1 MENSDSVVGSFTV
14 SGKYRIN
21 NISINEEVF
30 EENIPFDIT
39 LDSKYDASKVTID
52 IDDFY
57 YEIINDEFLRVH
69 IDVLVDNLVY
79 EKKEVEKPK
88 EIIKEEREEISTI
101 INERNDDLMND
112 NVTLSDKKEDNFCLG
127 VSMGAFGT
135 LAWALRKKDYFKKV
149 ACVSGYYDF
158 SLGMSDELKKQRN
171 AYILVKLSRP
181 YMMEAFSEGS
191 LSTGI
196 IKKEKNAE
204 LIGYG
209 CYQES
214 ANLIKLIESARDHD
228 VDVDLYCGDNDQI
241 SLEQSKFFFKHLK
254 EHGFNTSYTKVEGV
268 HDVYAWRKALV
279 LAFEKFFCKK

>member
-1 MENSDSVVGSFTV
+1 MKQIIPFVKDISLAPKIYEVTSIALEHNLKMENSDSVVGSFTV

-88 EIIKEEREEISTI
+88 EIIKEERKEISTI

-112 NVTLSDKKEDNFCLG
+112 NVILSDKKEDTLIRKEDAKTSEKDEERESDITNKIETGLFDKEEKYITYKVHIVRDTETIDEITTKYNVSKEELEKYNDLNNIVLG
-127 VSMGAFGT
+127 T
-135 LAWALRKKDYFKKV
+135 K
-149 ACVSGYYDF
+149 
-158 SLGMSDELKKQRN
+158 
-171 AYILVKLSRP
+171 
-181 YMMEAFSEGS
+181 
-191 LSTGI
+191 I
-196 IKKEKNAE
+196 I
-204 LIGYG
+204 IP
-209 CYQES
+209 
-214 ANLIKLIESARDHD
+214 
-228 VDVDLYCGDNDQI
+228 I
-241 SLEQSKFFFKHLK
+241 SNE
-254 EHGFNTSYTKVEGV
+254 
-268 HDVYAWRKALV
+268 
-279 LAFEKFFCKK
+279 

>member
-1 MENSDSVVGSFTV
+1 MKQIIPFVKDISLAPKIYEVTSIALEHNLKMENSDSVVGSFTV
-14 SGKYRIN
+14 SGKFRIN

-112 NVTLSDKKEDNFCLG
+112 NVILSDKKED
-127 VSMGAFGT
+127 T
-135 LAWALRKKDYFKKV
+135 LIREEDAKTSKKDEKRESDITNKIETGLFDKEEKYITYKV
-149 ACVSGYYDF
+149 HIVRDTETIDEITAKYNVSKEELEKYNDLNNIV
-158 SLGMSDELKKQRN
+158 LGTK
-171 AYILVKLSRP
+171 
-181 YMMEAFSEGS
+181 
-191 LSTGI
+191 I
-196 IKKEKNAE
+196 I
-204 LIGYG
+204 IP
-209 CYQES
+209 
-214 ANLIKLIESARDHD
+214 
-228 VDVDLYCGDNDQI
+228 I
-241 SLEQSKFFFKHLK
+241 SNE
-254 EHGFNTSYTKVEGV
+254 
-268 HDVYAWRKALV
+268 
-279 LAFEKFFCKK
+279 

>member
-1 MENSDSVVGSFTV
+1 MKQIIPFVKDISLAPKIYEVTSIALEHNLKMENSDSVVGSFTV

-101 INERNDDLMND
+101 INERKDDLMND
-112 NVTLSDKKEDNFCLG
+112 NVNLSDKKED
-127 VSMGAFGT
+127 T
-135 LAWALRKKDYFKKV
+135 LIREEDAKTSKKDEERESDITNKIETGLFDKEEKYITYKV
-149 ACVSGYYDF
+149 HIVRDAETIDEITTKYNVSKEELEKYND
-158 SLGMSDELKKQRN
+158 LGD
-171 AYILVKLSRP
+171 
-181 YMMEAFSEGS
+181 
-191 LSTGI
+191 
-196 IKKEKNAE
+196 IK
-204 LIGYG
+204 IGD
-209 CYQES
+209 
-214 ANLIKLIESARDHD
+214 KLIIPS
-228 VDVDLYCGDNDQI
+228 ND
-241 SLEQSKFFFKHLK
+241 K
-254 EHGFNTSYTKVEGV
+254 
-268 HDVYAWRKALV
+268 
-279 LAFEKFFCKK
+279 

>member
-1 MENSDSVVGSFTV
+1 MKQIIPFVKDISLAPKIYEVTSIALEHNLKMENSDSVVGSFTV

-101 INERNDDLMND
+101 INERKDDLMND
-112 NVTLSDKKEDNFCLG
+112 NVNLSDKKED
-127 VSMGAFGT
+127 T
-135 LAWALRKKDYFKKV
+135 LIREEDVKASKKDEERESDITNKIETGLFDKEEKYITYKV
-149 ACVSGYYDF
+149 HIVRDTETIDEITAKYNVSKEELEKYNDLNNIV
-158 SLGMSDELKKQRN
+158 LGTKII
-171 AYILVKLSRP
+171 IL
-181 YMMEAFSEGS
+181 
-191 LSTGI
+191 
-196 IKKEKNAE
+196 
-204 LIGYG
+204 
-209 CYQES
+209 
-214 ANLIKLIESARDHD
+214 
-228 VDVDLYCGDNDQI
+228 I
-241 SLEQSKFFFKHLK
+241 SNEQ
-254 EHGFNTSYTKVEGV
+254 
-268 HDVYAWRKALV
+268 
-279 LAFEKFFCKK
+279 

>member
-1 MENSDSVVGSFTV
+1 MKQIIPFIKDISLAPKIYEVTSIALEHNLKMENSDSVVGSFTV

-101 INERNDDLMND
+101 INERKDDLMND
-112 NVTLSDKKEDNFCLG
+112 NVNLSDKKED
-127 VSMGAFGT
+127 T
-135 LAWALRKKDYFKKV
+135 LIREEDVKASKKDEERESDITNKIETGLFDKEEKYITYKV
-149 ACVSGYYDF
+149 HIVRDAETIDEITAKYNVSKEELEKYNDLNNIV
-158 SLGMSDELKKQRN
+158 LGTK
-171 AYILVKLSRP
+171 
-181 YMMEAFSEGS
+181 
-191 LSTGI
+191 I
-196 IKKEKNAE
+196 I
-204 LIGYG
+204 IP
-209 CYQES
+209 
-214 ANLIKLIESARDHD
+214 
-228 VDVDLYCGDNDQI
+228 I
-241 SLEQSKFFFKHLK
+241 SNEQ
-254 EHGFNTSYTKVEGV
+254 
-268 HDVYAWRKALV
+268 
-279 LAFEKFFCKK
+279 

>member
-1 MENSDSVVGSFTV
+1 MKQIIPFVKDISLAPKIYEVTSIALEHNLKMENSDSVVGSFTV

-101 INERNDDLMND
+101 INERKDDLMND
-112 NVTLSDKKEDNFCLG
+112 NVNLSDKKED
-127 VSMGAFGT
+127 T
-135 LAWALRKKDYFKKV
+135 LIREEDTKTSKKDEERESDITNKIETGLFDKEEKYITYKV
-149 ACVSGYYDF
+149 HIVRDTETIDEITTKYNVSKEELEKYNDLNNIV
-158 SLGMSDELKKQRN
+158 LGTK
-171 AYILVKLSRP
+171 
-181 YMMEAFSEGS
+181 
-191 LSTGI
+191 I
-196 IKKEKNAE
+196 I
-204 LIGYG
+204 IP
-209 CYQES
+209 
-214 ANLIKLIESARDHD
+214 
-228 VDVDLYCGDNDQI
+228 I
-241 SLEQSKFFFKHLK
+241 SNEQ
-254 EHGFNTSYTKVEGV
+254 
-268 HDVYAWRKALV
+268 
-279 LAFEKFFCKK
+279 

>member
-1 MENSDSVVGSFTV
+1 MKQIIPFVKDISLAPKIYEVTSIALEHNLKMENSDSVVGSFTV

-101 INERNDDLMND
+101 INERKDDLMND
-112 NVTLSDKKEDNFCLG
+112 NVNLSDKKED
-127 VSMGAFGT
+127 T
-135 LAWALRKKDYFKKV
+135 LIREEDVKTSKKDEERESDITNKIETGLFDKEEKYITYKV
-149 ACVSGYYDF
+149 HIVRDTETIDEITTKYNVSKEELEKYNDLNNIV
-158 SLGMSDELKKQRN
+158 LGTK
-171 AYILVKLSRP
+171 
-181 YMMEAFSEGS
+181 
-191 LSTGI
+191 I
-196 IKKEKNAE
+196 I
-204 LIGYG
+204 IP
-209 CYQES
+209 
-214 ANLIKLIESARDHD
+214 
-228 VDVDLYCGDNDQI
+228 I
-241 SLEQSKFFFKHLK
+241 SNEQ
-254 EHGFNTSYTKVEGV
+254 
-268 HDVYAWRKALV
+268 
-279 LAFEKFFCKK
+279 

>member
-1 MENSDSVVGSFTV
+1 MKQIIPFVKDISLAPKIYEVTSIALEHNLKMENSDSVVGSFTV

-88 EIIKEEREEISTI
+88 DIIKEEREEISTI

-112 NVTLSDKKEDNFCLG
+112 NVILSDKKEDTLIRKEDAKTSEKDEERESDITNKIETGLFDKEEKYITYKVHIVRDTETIDEITTKYNVSKEELEKYNDLNNIVLG
-127 VSMGAFGT
+127 T
-135 LAWALRKKDYFKKV
+135 K
-149 ACVSGYYDF
+149 
-158 SLGMSDELKKQRN
+158 
-171 AYILVKLSRP
+171 
-181 YMMEAFSEGS
+181 
-191 LSTGI
+191 I
-196 IKKEKNAE
+196 I
-204 LIGYG
+204 IP
-209 CYQES
+209 
-214 ANLIKLIESARDHD
+214 
-228 VDVDLYCGDNDQI
+228 I
-241 SLEQSKFFFKHLK
+241 SNE
-254 EHGFNTSYTKVEGV
+254 
-268 HDVYAWRKALV
+268 
-279 LAFEKFFCKK
+279 

>member
-1 MENSDSVVGSFTV
+1 MKQIIPFVKDISLAPKIYEVTSIALEHNLKMENSDSVVGSFTV

-112 NVTLSDKKEDNFCLG
+112 NVNLSDKKED
-127 VSMGAFGT
+127 T
-135 LAWALRKKDYFKKV
+135 LIREEDVKASKKDEERESDIANKIETGLFDKEEKYITYKV
-149 ACVSGYYDF
+149 HIVRDTETIDEITAKYNVSKEELEKYNDLNNIV
-158 SLGMSDELKKQRN
+158 LGTK
-171 AYILVKLSRP
+171 
-181 YMMEAFSEGS
+181 
-191 LSTGI
+191 I
-196 IKKEKNAE
+196 I
-204 LIGYG
+204 IP
-209 CYQES
+209 
-214 ANLIKLIESARDHD
+214 
-228 VDVDLYCGDNDQI
+228 I
-241 SLEQSKFFFKHLK
+241 SNEQ
-254 EHGFNTSYTKVEGV
+254 
-268 HDVYAWRKALV
+268 
-279 LAFEKFFCKK
+279 

>member
-1 MENSDSVVGSFTV
+1 MKQIIPFVKDISLAPKIYEVTSIALEHNLKMENSDSVVGSFTV

-30 EENIPFDIT
+30 EESIPFDIT

-112 NVTLSDKKEDNFCLG
+112 NVNLSDKKED
-127 VSMGAFGT
+127 T
-135 LAWALRKKDYFKKV
+135 LIREEDAKTSKKDEERESDITNKIETGLFDKEEKYITYKV
-149 ACVSGYYDF
+149 HIVRDTETIDEITTKYNVSKEELEKYNDLNNIV
-158 SLGMSDELKKQRN
+158 LGTK
-171 AYILVKLSRP
+171 
-181 YMMEAFSEGS
+181 
-191 LSTGI
+191 I
-196 IKKEKNAE
+196 I
-204 LIGYG
+204 IP
-209 CYQES
+209 
-214 ANLIKLIESARDHD
+214 
-228 VDVDLYCGDNDQI
+228 I
-241 SLEQSKFFFKHLK
+241 SNEQ
-254 EHGFNTSYTKVEGV
+254 
-268 HDVYAWRKALV
+268 
-279 LAFEKFFCKK
+279 

>member
-1 MENSDSVVGSFTV
+1 MKQIIPFVKDISLAPKIYEVTSIALEHNLKMENSDSVVGSFTV

-79 EKKEVEKPK
+79 EKEKVEKPA

-112 NVTLSDKKEDNFCLG
+112 NVNLSDKKED
-127 VSMGAFGT
+127 T
-135 LAWALRKKDYFKKV
+135 LIRKEDAKTSKKDEERESDITNKIETGLFDKEEKYITYKV
-149 ACVSGYYDF
+149 HIVRDTETIDEITAKYNVSKEELEKYNDLNNIV
-158 SLGMSDELKKQRN
+158 LGTK
-171 AYILVKLSRP
+171 
-181 YMMEAFSEGS
+181 
-191 LSTGI
+191 I
-196 IKKEKNAE
+196 I
-204 LIGYG
+204 IP
-209 CYQES
+209 
-214 ANLIKLIESARDHD
+214 
-228 VDVDLYCGDNDQI
+228 I
-241 SLEQSKFFFKHLK
+241 SNEQ
-254 EHGFNTSYTKVEGV
+254 
-268 HDVYAWRKALV
+268 
-279 LAFEKFFCKK
+279 

>member
-1 MENSDSVVGSFTV
+1 MKQIIPFVKDISLTPKIYEVTSIALEHNLKMENSDSVVGSFTV

-112 NVTLSDKKEDNFCLG
+112 NVNLFDKKEDILIREED
-127 VSMGAFGT
+127 VKTS
-135 LAWALRKKDYFKKV
+135 KKDEERESDITNKIETGLFDKEEKYITYKV
-149 ACVSGYYDF
+149 HIVRDTETIDEITAKYNVSKEELEKYNNLNNIV
-158 SLGMSDELKKQRN
+158 LGTK
-171 AYILVKLSRP
+171 
-181 YMMEAFSEGS
+181 
-191 LSTGI
+191 I
-196 IKKEKNAE
+196 I
-204 LIGYG
+204 IP
-209 CYQES
+209 
-214 ANLIKLIESARDHD
+214 
-228 VDVDLYCGDNDQI
+228 I
-241 SLEQSKFFFKHLK
+241 SNE
-254 EHGFNTSYTKVEGV
+254 
-268 HDVYAWRKALV
+268 
-279 LAFEKFFCKK
+279 

>member
-1 MENSDSVVGSFTV
+1 MKQIIPFVKDISLAPKIYEVTSIALEHNLKMENSDSVVGSFTV

-112 NVTLSDKKEDNFCLG
+112 NVNLSDKKED
-127 VSMGAFGT
+127 T
-135 LAWALRKKDYFKKV
+135 LIREEDVKTSKKDEERESDITNKIETGLFDKEEKYITYKV
-149 ACVSGYYDF
+149 HIVRDTETIDEITAKYNVSKEELEKYNDLNNIV
-158 SLGMSDELKKQRN
+158 LGTK
-171 AYILVKLSRP
+171 
-181 YMMEAFSEGS
+181 
-191 LSTGI
+191 I
-196 IKKEKNAE
+196 I
-204 LIGYG
+204 IP
-209 CYQES
+209 
-214 ANLIKLIESARDHD
+214 
-228 VDVDLYCGDNDQI
+228 I
-241 SLEQSKFFFKHLK
+241 SNE
-254 EHGFNTSYTKVEGV
+254 
-268 HDVYAWRKALV
+268 
-279 LAFEKFFCKK
+279 

>member
-1 MENSDSVVGSFTV
+1 MKQIIPFVKDISLAPKIYEVTSIALEHNLKMENSDSVVGSFTV

-101 INERNDDLMND
+101 INERKDDLMND
-112 NVTLSDKKEDNFCLG
+112 NVNLSDKKED
-127 VSMGAFGT
+127 T
-135 LAWALRKKDYFKKV
+135 LIREEDAKTSKKDEERESDITNKIETGLFDKEEKYITYKV
-149 ACVSGYYDF
+149 HIVRDAETIDEITTKYNVSKEELEKYNDLNNIV
-158 SLGMSDELKKQRN
+158 LGTK
-171 AYILVKLSRP
+171 
-181 YMMEAFSEGS
+181 
-191 LSTGI
+191 I
-196 IKKEKNAE
+196 I
-204 LIGYG
+204 IP
-209 CYQES
+209 
-214 ANLIKLIESARDHD
+214 
-228 VDVDLYCGDNDQI
+228 I
-241 SLEQSKFFFKHLK
+241 SNEQ
-254 EHGFNTSYTKVEGV
+254 
-268 HDVYAWRKALV
+268 
-279 LAFEKFFCKK
+279 

>member
-1 MENSDSVVGSFTV
+1 MKQIIPFVKDISLAPKIYEVTSIALEHNLKMENSDSVVGSFTV

-112 NVTLSDKKEDNFCLG
+112 NVITSSKNEDTLIREEDAKT
-127 VSMGAFGT
+127 S
-135 LAWALRKKDYFKKV
+135 KKDEERESDITNKIETGLFDKEEKYITYKV
-149 ACVSGYYDF
+149 HIVRDTETIDEITAKYNVSKEELEKYNDLNNIV
-158 SLGMSDELKKQRN
+158 LGTK
-171 AYILVKLSRP
+171 
-181 YMMEAFSEGS
+181 
-191 LSTGI
+191 I
-196 IKKEKNAE
+196 I
-204 LIGYG
+204 IP
-209 CYQES
+209 
-214 ANLIKLIESARDHD
+214 
-228 VDVDLYCGDNDQI
+228 I
-241 SLEQSKFFFKHLK
+241 SNE
-254 EHGFNTSYTKVEGV
+254 
-268 HDVYAWRKALV
+268 
-279 LAFEKFFCKK
+279 

>member
-1 MENSDSVVGSFTV
+1 MKQIIPFVKDISLAPKIYEVTSIALEHNLKMENSDSVVGSFTV

-112 NVTLSDKKEDNFCLG
+112 NVNLSDKKEDILIREED
-127 VSMGAFGT
+127 VKTS
-135 LAWALRKKDYFKKV
+135 KKDEERESDITNKIETGLFDKEEKYITYKV
-149 ACVSGYYDF
+149 HIVRDTETIDEITAKYNVSKEELEKYNDLNNIV
-158 SLGMSDELKKQRN
+158 LGTK
-171 AYILVKLSRP
+171 
-181 YMMEAFSEGS
+181 
-191 LSTGI
+191 I
-196 IKKEKNAE
+196 I
-204 LIGYG
+204 IP
-209 CYQES
+209 
-214 ANLIKLIESARDHD
+214 
-228 VDVDLYCGDNDQI
+228 I
-241 SLEQSKFFFKHLK
+241 SNE
-254 EHGFNTSYTKVEGV
+254 
-268 HDVYAWRKALV
+268 
-279 LAFEKFFCKK
+279 

>member
-1 MENSDSVVGSFTV
+1 MKQIIPFVKDISLAPKIYEVTSIALEHNLKMENSDSVVGSFTV

-57 YEIINDEFLRVH
+57 YEIVNDEFLRVH

-112 NVTLSDKKEDNFCLG
+112 NVTLSDKKED
-127 VSMGAFGT
+127 T
-135 LAWALRKKDYFKKV
+135 LIREEDVKTSKKDEERESDITNKIETGLFDKEEKYITYKV
-149 ACVSGYYDF
+149 HIVRDTETIDEITAKYNVSKEELEKYNDLNNIV
-158 SLGMSDELKKQRN
+158 LGTK
-171 AYILVKLSRP
+171 
-181 YMMEAFSEGS
+181 
-191 LSTGI
+191 I
-196 IKKEKNAE
+196 I
-204 LIGYG
+204 IP
-209 CYQES
+209 
-214 ANLIKLIESARDHD
+214 
-228 VDVDLYCGDNDQI
+228 I
-241 SLEQSKFFFKHLK
+241 SNE
-254 EHGFNTSYTKVEGV
+254 
-268 HDVYAWRKALV
+268 
-279 LAFEKFFCKK
+279 

>member
-1 MENSDSVVGSFTV
+1 MKQIIPFVKDISLAPKIYEVTSIALEHNLKMENSDSVVGSFTV

-57 YEIINDEFLRVH
+57 YEIVNDEFLRVH

-112 NVTLSDKKEDNFCLG
+112 NVTLSDKKED
-127 VSMGAFGT
+127 T
-135 LAWALRKKDYFKKV
+135 LIREEDVKTSKKDEERESDITNKIETGLFDKEEKYITYKV
-149 ACVSGYYDF
+149 HIVRDTETIDEITAKYNVSKEELEKYNYLNNIV
-158 SLGMSDELKKQRN
+158 LGTK
-171 AYILVKLSRP
+171 
-181 YMMEAFSEGS
+181 
-191 LSTGI
+191 I
-196 IKKEKNAE
+196 I
-204 LIGYG
+204 IP
-209 CYQES
+209 
-214 ANLIKLIESARDHD
+214 
-228 VDVDLYCGDNDQI
+228 I
-241 SLEQSKFFFKHLK
+241 SNE
-254 EHGFNTSYTKVEGV
+254 
-268 HDVYAWRKALV
+268 
-279 LAFEKFFCKK
+279 

>member
-1 MENSDSVVGSFTV
+1 MNGDEDMKQIIPFVKDISLAPKIYEVTSIALEHNLKMENSDSVVGSFTV

-112 NVTLSDKKEDNFCLG
+112 NVTLSDKKED
-127 VSMGAFGT
+127 T
-135 LAWALRKKDYFKKV
+135 LIREEDVKTSKKDEERESDITNKIETGLFDKEEKYITYKV
-149 ACVSGYYDF
+149 HIVRDTETIDEITAKYNVSKEELEKYNDLNNIV
-158 SLGMSDELKKQRN
+158 LGTK
-171 AYILVKLSRP
+171 
-181 YMMEAFSEGS
+181 
-191 LSTGI
+191 I
-196 IKKEKNAE
+196 I
-204 LIGYG
+204 IP
-209 CYQES
+209 
-214 ANLIKLIESARDHD
+214 
-228 VDVDLYCGDNDQI
+228 I
-241 SLEQSKFFFKHLK
+241 SNE
-254 EHGFNTSYTKVEGV
+254 
-268 HDVYAWRKALV
+268 
-279 LAFEKFFCKK
+279 

>member
-1 MENSDSVVGSFTV
+1 MKQIIPFVKDISLAPKIYEVTSIALEHNLKMENSDSVVGSFTV

-112 NVTLSDKKEDNFCLG
+112 NVNLSDKKED
-127 VSMGAFGT
+127 T
-135 LAWALRKKDYFKKV
+135 LIREEDAKTSKKDEERESDITNKIETGLFDKEEKYITYKV
-149 ACVSGYYDF
+149 HIVRDTETIDEITTKYNVSKEELEKYNDLNNIV
-158 SLGMSDELKKQRN
+158 LGTK
-171 AYILVKLSRP
+171 
-181 YMMEAFSEGS
+181 
-191 LSTGI
+191 I
-196 IKKEKNAE
+196 I
-204 LIGYG
+204 IP
-209 CYQES
+209 
-214 ANLIKLIESARDHD
+214 
-228 VDVDLYCGDNDQI
+228 I
-241 SLEQSKFFFKHLK
+241 SNEQ
-254 EHGFNTSYTKVEGV
+254 
-268 HDVYAWRKALV
+268 
-279 LAFEKFFCKK
+279 